1 MKNTKDSQNTFKID
15 SAFGALQ
22 EILYQAKNAG
32 LGESGAVF
40 WLCENGAV

>member
-15 SAFGALQ
+15 SAFSARDF
-22 EILYQAKNAG
+22 IPSKNAYF
-32 LGESGAVF
+32 GESGAVF